1 MKYGKFVYGA
11 AAAAVLAFAGTAQA
25 SNLVVNGSF
34 EDTTVASGSW
44 GIYSSVNGW
53 NIDAGTKGN
62 GLELRHNAVGT
73 AKDGA
78 NFAELDANNNM
89 SIWQVL
95 TTVIGQAYKLSFA
108 YSPRPGVSTPADT
121 NNINVWVEG
130 VNPVE
135 IPGSPFGGSG
145 AGQSD
150 NNWMIY
156 TYDFVADSASTII
169 RFAAGGASDSYGGS
183 LDAVSVSAVPL
194 PGAALLFGS
203 ALLGAGALRKRKAG
217 EEAQSDALAA

>member
-34 EDTTVASGSW
+34 EGTTVASGTW

-53 NIDAGTKGN
+53 NIVASDNN
-62 GLELRHNAVGT
+62 GLELRNNAVGT
-73 AKDGA
+73 AYDGH
-78 NFAELDANNNM
+78 NFAELDANRNM
-89 SIWQVL
+89 SIWQGL
-95 TTVIGQAYKLSFA
+95 STVIGQAYQLSFA
-108 YSPRPGVSTPADT
+108 YSPRPGVSTPANT
-121 NNINVWVEG
+121 NNIDVSING
-130 VNPVE
+130 TA

-145 AGQSD
+145 AGHSD
-150 NNWMIY
+150 NNWMVY
-156 TYDFVADSASTII
+156 TYNFVASSTSTILS
-169 RFAAGGASDSYGGS
+169 FAAGGASDSYGGS